1 MHHKIEKAEEHD
13 AKANRTG
20 LWSVIIQITALDIV
34 FSFDSVLTAVGLVSF
49 KEFGYPGAMTI
60 MVVAVII
67 SILIMILF
75 SGAVSKFVNEHPTIQ
90 ILGLSFLILIGV
102 MLLVEAVHLSHIS
115 IFGTTVGEIP
125 KGYIY
130 FAIAFSLLVEFINM
144 KLRKKTEKVEK

>member
-1 MHHKIEKAEEHD
+1 MVA
-13 AKANRTG
+13 
-20 LWSVIIQITALDIV
+20 
-34 FSFDSVLTAVGLVSF
+34 AVV
-49 KEFGYPGAMTI
+49 
-60 MVVAVII
+60 I
-67 SILIMILF
+67 SIVIMLLY
-75 SGAVSKFVNEHPTIQ
+75 SGVVSKFVNEHPTIQ

-144 KLRKKTEKVEK
+144 KARKKSEAKKK